1 MNKELIEILKSIRI
15 WSSRTRSLCRGYPKE
30 LSLDDD
36 CHYYCNCCPVIN
48 SNTDTYSKLIL
59 KVTI

>member
-15 WSSRTRSLCRGYPKE
+15 WSLKTTKLCRGYPIE

-36 CHYYCNCCPVIN
+36 CHYYCSCCPVVK
-48 SNTDTYSKLIL
+48 SNTDTYSNLIMRV
-59 KVTI
+59 KI